1 MSLTK
6 DRCTPVILA
15 GGASRRMGT
24 CKALLEINGETM
36 LARIRRQLSG
46 FERVLLSTGDPTLAE
61 GLSVECTA
69 DRFPGMGPLAGLHA
83 AFCTVDSEALLVLP
97 CDLPFFTE
105 QAVTYLLEHMP
116 EDADALVCV
125 DSTGRIHPLC
135 GIYRRSILPALEA
148 RLKSGELRV
157 MSFLYSLNWKGLQ
170 DAEVLPDKLFLNINS
185 PEIYRQITEAPEA

>member
-1 MSLTK
+1 MPLTK
-6 DRCTPVILA
+6 DQCTPVILA

-36 LARIRRQLSG
+36 LARIRRQLLG

-69 DRFPGMGPLAGLHA
+69 DLYPGMGPLAGLHA
-83 AFCTVDSEALLVLP
+83 AFCAVDSEALLVLP

-105 QAVTYLLEHMP
+105 QAVAFLLDRMP
-116 EDADALVCV
+116 EDVDALVCM
-125 DSTGRIHPLC
+125 DSTGRVHPLC
-135 GIYRRSILPALEA
+135 GIYRRSVLPALED
-148 RLKSGELRV
+148 RLKAGELRV

-170 DAEVLPDKLFLNINS
+170 DAEILPDKLFLNVNS
-185 PEIYRQITEAPEA
+185 PEIYHQITKSP

>member
-1 MSLTK
+1 MPLTK

-36 LARIRRQLSG
+36 LARICRQLSG

-69 DRFPGMGPLAGLHA
+69 DLYPGMGPLAGLHA
-83 AFCTVDSEALLVLP
+83 AFSAVDSEALLVLP

-105 QAVTYLLEHMP
+105 QAAEHLLDHMP
-116 EDADALVCV
+116 EDADALVCI

-135 GIYRRSILPALEA
+135 GIYRRSVLPALEA
-148 RLKSGELRV
+148 RLQARELRV

-170 DAEVLPDKLFLNINS
+170 DAEILPDKLFLNVNS
-185 PEIYRQITEAPEA
+185 PEIYRQIIEAP